1 MSDSDRIDGDAKAKR
16 LDVEVVDQVTPK
28 TVTDDLPQDGVE
40 ASVSDPVLEEAI
52 EAEAKGVVP
61 PFVERQEA
69 DPAADIPKD
78 ERQSVSATEFPPAA
92 EPVKKQKSSRGG
104 AGFLG
109 SLLGG
114 VIAVAAGY
122 GLAVY
127 APIPGL
133 MGQGQGQDM
142 TKLADLEGRLAALEG
157 RPAPDATLANR
168 LAALESKPAPE
179 VQAPDLAPMQE
190 ALASLG
196 QRLGAL
202 ESRPAAPVGVMG
214 DGLTTEQLDLLR
226 NELTQGVAAK
236 VAQAEASLAAAQ
248 EEAKKLQASASE
260 TAAKIAQRAALGQI
274 RVAMDAGQPFA
285 GAVQELGLADL
296 PEVMTRTAAG
306 GIPSLGELAQDFPAA
321 ARAAL
326 EVSLKA
332 DMGDTWGQRFTSFLQ
347 TTSGARS
354 LEPREGSD
362 PDAVLSRAE
371 AAVGSGDLDK
381 ALSEIAGLPAAGQ
394 AKMAAWVERAKLRQD
409 ALAALDAVAGRVGE

>member
-1 MSDSDRIDGDAKAKR
+1 MSDSDRIDGDIKAKH
-16 LDVEVVDQVTPK
+16 LDVEASGQVTPK

-40 ASVSDPVLEEAI
+40 VSVSDPILEEAI

-61 PFVERQEA
+61 PFVDSQNA
-69 DPAADIPKD
+69 HSAADVPKD
-78 ERQSVSATEFPPAA
+78 ELHSVTATELPPAI
-92 EPVKKQKSSRGG
+92 ESTKKQKSSGGG

-109 SLLGG
+109 SILGG

-133 MGQGQGQDM
+133 LGQGQDM
-142 TKLADLEGRLAALEG
+142 AKLSDLESRLAALEG
-157 RPAPDATLANR
+157 RPAPDATLATR
-168 LAALESKPAPE
+168 LAALEAKPTPE
-179 VQAPDLAPMQE
+179 VKAPDLAPMQE

-202 ESRPAAPVGVMG
+202 ESRPAPPVGVLG
-214 DGLTTEQLDLLR
+214 EGLTPDQLDLLR

-236 VAQAEASLAAAQ
+236 VAQAEASLAAVQ
-248 EEAKKLQASASE
+248 EEAKKLETSASE
-260 TAAKIAQRAALGQI
+260 TAAKIAQRAALGQV

-285 GAVQELGLADL
+285 GAVQELGLTDL

-306 GIPSLGELAQDFPAA
+306 GIPSLNDLVQDFPAA

-326 EVSLKA
+326 AVSLKA
-332 DMGDTWGQRFTSFLQ
+332 DMGETWGQRFTSFLQ

-381 ALSEIAGLPAAGQ
+381 ALAEISSLPAVGQ
-394 AKMAAWVERAKLRQD
+394 EKMAAWVERAKLRQD
-409 ALAALDAVAGRVGE
+409 ALSALDAVAARVGE

>member
-1 MSDSDRIDGDAKAKR
+1 M
-16 LDVEVVDQVTPK
+16 
-28 TVTDDLPQDGVE
+28 
-40 ASVSDPVLEEAI
+40 
-52 EAEAKGVVP
+52 
-61 PFVERQEA
+61 
-69 DPAADIPKD
+69 
-78 ERQSVSATEFPPAA
+78 
-92 EPVKKQKSSRGG
+92 
-104 AGFLG
+104 G
-109 SLLGG
+109 SILGG

-122 GLAVY
+122 GLAIY

-133 MGQGQGQDM
+133 MGLGQGQDM
-142 TKLADLEGRLAALEG
+142 AKLADLESRLAAVEG

-168 LAALESKPAPE
+168 LAALETKPAPE
-179 VQAPDLAPMQE
+179 AKAPDLAPMQE

-214 DGLTTEQLDLLR
+214 DGLSAEQLDLLR
-226 NELTQGVAAK
+226 SELTQGVAAT

-248 EEAKKLQASASE
+248 EEAKKLEASASE

-285 GAVQELGLADL
+285 GAVQELGLTDL

-306 GIPSLGELAQDFPAA
+306 GIPSLNDLVQDFPAA

-332 DMGDTWGQRFTSFLQ
+332 DMGETWGQRFTSFLQ

-381 ALSEIAGLPAAGQ
+381 AMAEISALPAVGQ
-394 AKMAAWVERAKLRQD
+394 EKMAAWVERAKLRQD
-409 ALAALDAVAGRVGE
+409 ALSALDAVATRVGE